1 MSLSEYIFLS
11 KYAKYNNTLQR
22 RETYPEAVTRMLN
35 MHSARYADLELI
47 QYLLDT
53 KTIGGSQRALQFGGS
68 AILEKNERIY
78 NCTVSYADRP
88 AFFSELFFLLLC
100 GCGTGFSV
108 QHHHVSRLPPIS
120 APTESV
126 PHVIPDSIEGWADAV
141 HALLLSFFTK
151 TPLPIFDYSKIRPQ
165 GAPLRHGG
173 KAPGPEPLSRAL
185 SAIQDILYLVDKRL
199 RPIEVFDICMHLA
212 DAVLSGGVRRSAT
225 IAIFSIDDQ
234 EMLTSKTEDWFVDN
248 PQRARA
254 NISAMIT
261 PEHTKEEFLELFE
274 STKQFGEPGFYFAQ
288 STEHLPNPCV
298 EITMAPVLIKKN
310 GVIVEEYTLDLLD
323 PLHRSEKEDRG
334 YTFESGWQCCN
345 LSTINCS
352 NIENEDDFLTA
363 VSGATVLGTIQ
374 ASYTDFSYLGSVSKQ
389 IVERESLLG
398 VSLTGILSNP
408 SLFCNEYVLRNG
420 ADTAKLANRIVA
432 KKLGIAPA
440 SRITCVKPE
449 GTTSLLFGTS
459 AGIHP
464 YHANQYI
471 RRVQA
476 NAFEPLYQHVKSQ
489 WPSACSPSV
498 WGDDEQRIISFAC
511 QAPADALTRGDLS
524 AIEHLTLAK
533 TINENWVRKGT
544 AHPERL
550 EGAYHNVSITVSVQP
565 DEWVSV
571 SDFLWKYRDMFSGVS
586 LLSSSGDYDY
596 PMPPFQGVTHPFE
609 ISSKDPHF
617 TKKNEMYA
625 LYLYLKTLPPLDFSD
640 FREEEDNTD
649 RQGEIACGGGQC
661 EI

>member
-1 MSLSEYIFLS
+1 MSLSEYIFIS
-11 KYAKYNNTLQR
+11 KYAKYNKEEKR
-22 RETYPEAVTRMLN
+22 RETYPEAITRMLD
-35 MHSARYADLELI
+35 MHSTRYADLDLV
-47 QYLLDT
+47 QYLLET
-53 KTIGGSQRALQFGGS
+53 KTIGGSQRALQFGGA
-68 AILEKNERIY
+68 AIEEKNERIY

-108 QHHHVSRLPPIS
+108 QRHHVSALPPVS
-120 APTESV
+120 TPTESV
-126 PHVIPDSIEGWADAV
+126 PHIIPDSIEGWADAV
-141 HALLLSFFTK
+141 HALLLSFFTDA
-151 TPLPIFDYSKIRPQ
+151 PLPIFDYSEIRDL

-173 KAPGPEPLSRAL
+173 CAPGPLPLKKAL
-185 SAIQDILYLVDKRL
+185 TEIQSILESTSLL
-199 RPIEVFDICMHLA
+199 RPISVFDICMHLA

-234 EMLTSKTEDWFVDN
+234 EMLTSKTGNWFVDN

-261 PEHTKEEFLELFE
+261 PTHTKEQFLDLFE

-288 STEHLPNPCV
+288 STEYLPNPCV

-310 GVIVEEYTLDLLD
+310 GLIVEEYTLDLLD
-323 PLHRSEKEDRG
+323 PLQRSQKEDQG
-334 YTFESGWQCCN
+334 YTYESGWQCCN

-352 NIENEDDFLTA
+352 NIENEDEFLTA
-363 VSGATVLGTIQ
+363 VQGATILGTLQ
-374 ASYTDFSYLGSVSKQ
+374 ASYTDFSYLGDVSKQ
-389 IVERESLLG
+389 IVEREALLG

-420 ADTAKLANRIVA
+420 ADTARLVNRIVA

-464 YHANQYI
+464 YHAQQYI

-476 NAFEPLYQHVKSQ
+476 NAFEPLYQYIEAQ
-489 WPSACSPSV
+489 WPSACSSSV
-498 WGDDEQRIISFAC
+498 WGDDNQRIISFAC
-511 QAPADALTRGDLS
+511 QAPENALTRDSLS
-524 AIEHLTLAK
+524 AIEHLSLAK
-533 TINENWVRKGT
+533 TINESWVRKGT

-550 EGAYHNVSITVSVQP
+550 EHAYHNVSITVSVQP

-571 SDFLWKYRDMFSGVS
+571 SEFLWKHKDKFSGVS

-596 PMPPFQGVTHPFE
+596 ELPPFQSVTHPFE
-609 ISSKDPHF
+609 IATKDIHAD
-617 TKKNEMYA
+617 KKREMYA
-625 LYLYLKTLPPLDFSD
+625 FYLYLKTLPPLDFSD

-661 EI
+661 EIL